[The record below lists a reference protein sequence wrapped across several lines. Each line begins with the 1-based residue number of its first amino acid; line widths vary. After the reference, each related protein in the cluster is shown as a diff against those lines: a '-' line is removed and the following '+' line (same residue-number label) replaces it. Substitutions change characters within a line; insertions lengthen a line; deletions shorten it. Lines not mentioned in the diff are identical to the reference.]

1 VRAKPRA
8 GREVC
13 WLSAR
18 SRCFWEQKKDVLHD
32 GQGRSF
38 TGGGDDFSDSAEVE
52 AEEAAMRRRRVS
64 D

>member
-1 VRAKPRA
+1 
-8 GREVC
+8 
-13 WLSAR
+13 
-18 SRCFWEQKKDVLHD
+18 VLHD